1 MDKELRILILEDVP
15 ADAELEEHE
24 LRKAGLVFT
33 SKIVA
38 TREAFLKAL
47 EEFSPDLI
55 LSDYDLP
62 SFDGLAALRIAKEK
76 CPDVPFILVTG
87 KLGEEFAIEKLKE
100 GATDY
105 VLKDNLKRLGPSV
118 KRALEEAKMIAERKH
133 LKDMMN
139 LRFDLMEY
147 AGTHSLEE
155 LLQKT
160 LDEIGAL
167 TDSPIG
173 FYHFVEPDQK
183 TLSLQAWSTRT
194 VKEFCTAKGKGM
206 HYGID
211 QAGVWV
217 DCVHERRPVIHNDYL
232 SLPHRKGLPEGHA
245 AVIRELVVPIIRE
258 DNIVAILGIGNK
270 PSDYTEKDV
279 ELVSFLADVA
289 WEITKRKRATEALA
303 TQARIVTI
311 FVTVP
316 DDEMFNEV
324 LKVIL
329 DVMHSPFGVFGYID
343 EDGASVIPTMTRQVW
358 DKCQILGKTIRFP
371 RETWGDS
378 TWARA
383 LREKR
388 IIYSNEPSVN
398 IPEGHVSIQ
407 RHISMPILFQGEA
420 IGLLQVANKE
430 TDYTEADLRTLEAIA
445 SQVSPLLSARLRR
458 ERVEEVL
465 RQSEMNLS
473 EAQQIAHVGS
483 WTYDIN
489 TSKVSWSE
497 EMFRIFG
504 INPEAGA
511 PSWPEGH
518 KKLFHP
524 EDWERA
530 TEEIAKA
537 TNEGLSYEFTDRFFR
552 PDGSIGYLSVIGKA
566 ICGEDGKP
574 VKLIGTVQDITERKQ
589 AEKELNYLTEE
600 LKRSNADLE
609 QFAYSASHDLQEPL
623 RGIEGFVKLLSKR
636 YKGKLDAK
644 GNEFIEFT
652 IEGVQRM
659 KMLIKDLLEYSQ
671 IGMKNKKFSLVD
683 SSMPLALALANLQR
697 SIEENKAVVTYDALP
712 KVLADSSQL
721 SRLFQNLIGNAIK
734 FHGNELPKIHI
745 SAELKGEEWIFSVSD
760 NGIGMD
766 PKNFDRIFTV
776 FQRLHARE
784 KYEGT
789 GIGLAICKKIVE
801 RHGGRIWVESEF
813 GKGTTFYFTIPYQEV
828 TIKN

>member
-1 MDKELRILILEDVP
+1 
-15 ADAELEEHE
+15 
-24 LRKAGLVFT
+24 
-33 SKIVA
+33 
-38 TREAFLKAL
+38 
-47 EEFSPDLI
+47 
-55 LSDYDLP
+55 
-62 SFDGLAALRIAKEK
+62 
-76 CPDVPFILVTG
+76 
-87 KLGEEFAIEKLKE
+87 
-100 GATDY
+100 
-105 VLKDNLKRLGPSV
+105 
-118 KRALEEAKMIAERKH
+118 
-133 LKDMMN
+133 
-139 LRFDLMEY
+139 
-147 AGTHSLEE
+147 
-155 LLQKT
+155 
-160 LDEIGAL
+160 
-167 TDSPIG
+167 
-173 FYHFVEPDQK
+173 
-183 TLSLQAWSTRT
+183 
-194 VKEFCTAKGKGM
+194 
-206 HYGID
+206 
-211 QAGVWV
+211 
-217 DCVHERRPVIHNDYL
+217 
-232 SLPHRKGLPEGHA
+232 
-245 AVIRELVVPIIRE
+245 
-258 DNIVAILGIGNK
+258 
-270 PSDYTEKDV
+270 
-279 ELVSFLADVA
+279 
-289 WEITKRKRATEALA
+289 
-303 TQARIVTI
+303 
-311 FVTVP
+311 
-316 DDEMFNEV
+316 
-324 LKVIL
+324 
-329 DVMHSPFGVFGYID
+329 
-343 EDGASVIPTMTRQVW
+343 
-358 DKCQILGKTIRFP
+358 
-371 RETWGDS
+371 
-378 TWARA
+378 
-383 LREKR
+383 
-388 IIYSNEPSVN
+388 
-398 IPEGHVSIQ
+398 
-407 RHISMPILFQGEA
+407 
-420 IGLLQVANKE
+420 
-430 TDYTEADLRTLEAIA
+430 
-445 SQVSPLLSARLRR
+445 
-458 ERVEEVL
+458 
-465 RQSEMNLS
+465 
-473 EAQQIAHVGS
+473 
-483 WTYDIN
+483 
-489 TSKVSWSE
+489 
-497 EMFRIFG
+497 MFRIFG

-589 AEKELNYLTEE
+589 AEKELSYLTEE

-671 IGMKNKKFSLVD
+671 IGLKNKKFSLVD

-789 GIGLAICKKIVE
+789 GIGLANCKKIVE

-813 GKGTTFYFTIPYQEV
+813 GKGTTFYFTLPYQEV

>member
-15 ADAELEEHE
+15 ADTELEEHE

-33 SKIVA
+33 SKIVD

-47 EEFSPDLI
+47 EEFFPDLI

-87 KLGEEFAIEKLKE
+87 TGKLGEEFAIEKLKE

-105 VLKDNLKRLGPSV
+105 VLKGNLKRLGPSV

-245 AVIRELVVPIIRE
+245 AVIRELVVPIILE

-279 ELVSFLADVA
+279 ELVSFIADVA
-289 WEITKRKRATEALA
+289 WEITKRKRAEQELRVSERNLKAAQKIARVGYWDWDVVTGNLTWSDETYRIYGFEPQEFVPTYEKFLSILHPEDHERVQKQVDAALSGEAEYNVDFRFVLPDGKIGWIYCNAEVTRDEQGKPLRFFGTQIAITERKRAAEALA

-311 FVTVP
+311 FATVP

-458 ERVEEVL
+458 EWVEEVL

-489 TSKVSWSE
+489 T
-497 EMFRIFG
+497 
-504 INPEAGA
+504 
-511 PSWPEGH
+511 
-518 KKLFHP
+518 
-524 EDWERA
+524 
-530 TEEIAKA
+530 
-537 TNEGLSYEFTDRFFR
+537 
-552 PDGSIGYLSVIGKA
+552 
-566 ICGEDGKP
+566 
-574 VKLIGTVQDITERKQ
+574 
-589 AEKELNYLTEE
+589 
-600 LKRSNADLE
+600 
-609 QFAYSASHDLQEPL
+609 
-623 RGIEGFVKLLSKR
+623 
-636 YKGKLDAK
+636 
-644 GNEFIEFT
+644 
-652 IEGVQRM
+652 
-659 KMLIKDLLEYSQ
+659 
-671 IGMKNKKFSLVD
+671 
-683 SSMPLALALANLQR
+683 
-697 SIEENKAVVTYDALP
+697 
-712 KVLADSSQL
+712 
-721 SRLFQNLIGNAIK
+721 
-734 FHGNELPKIHI
+734 
-745 SAELKGEEWIFSVSD
+745 
-760 NGIGMD
+760 
-766 PKNFDRIFTV
+766 
-776 FQRLHARE
+776 
-784 KYEGT
+784 
-789 GIGLAICKKIVE
+789 
-801 RHGGRIWVESEF
+801 
-813 GKGTTFYFTIPYQEV
+813 
-828 TIKN
+828 